1 MLALLQNE
9 YTAQVL
15 VVLLVLGIAIHKF
28 YGLGK
33 FFRLFT
39 GSRSRVA
46 AARRAANDAAEAA
59 ETAKAVVAKAEAEEA
74 EKKAAET
81 AAAAAK

>member
-9 YTAQVL
+9 YTAQAL
-15 VVLLVLGIAIHKF
+15 VVILSLGILIHKF

-46 AARRAANDAAEAA
+46 AARRAAADAADAAEV
-59 ETAKAVVAKAEAEEA
+59 AKAVVLKAEAEEA
-74 EKKAAET
+74 ANK
-81 AAAAAK
+81 AAAAAAE